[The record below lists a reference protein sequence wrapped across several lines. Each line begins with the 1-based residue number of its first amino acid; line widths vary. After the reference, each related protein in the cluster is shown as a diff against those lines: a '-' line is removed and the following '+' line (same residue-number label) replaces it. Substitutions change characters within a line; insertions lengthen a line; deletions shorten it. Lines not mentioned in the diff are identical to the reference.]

1 MMTNKNELRHDEQI
15 KLLKSLF
22 RTKYYDLEL
31 KINASYD
38 TSVRKNKIEIVV
50 VDKRNPIEIKTTFTS
65 YLNETFDQFFF
76 YFYDYLCEYDDFY
89 EAVANIKS
97 IDFSKIT
104 TN

>member
-1 MMTNKNELRHDEQI
+1 MDNKNELRHDEQI

-22 RTKYYDLEL
+22 RIKYYNFEL

-38 TSVRKNKIEIVV
+38 AIVRKNKIQIVV
-50 VDKRNPIEIKTTFTS
+50 IDKRNVIEIETSFTS
-65 YLNETFDQFFF
+65 YLDETFDQFFF

-89 EAVANIKS
+89 EAVAKVKT

>member
-1 MMTNKNELRHDEQI
+1 MINKITLRHDEQI

-22 RTKYYDLEL
+22 RTKYYDFEL

-38 TSVRKNKIEIVV
+38 ATVRKNKIEIVV
-50 VDKRNPIEIKTTFTS
+50 VDKRNVIKIETSFTS
-65 YLNETFDQFFF
+65 YLDETFDQFFF

-89 EAVANIKS
+89 EAVAKVKT

>member
-1 MMTNKNELRHDEQI
+1 MNHKNELRHDEQI

-22 RTKYYDLEL
+22 RTKYYDFKL

-38 TSVRKNKIEIVV
+38 ATVRKNKIDIVV
-50 VDKRNPIEIKTTFTS
+50 VDKRNVIEIETSFTS
-65 YLNETFDQFFF
+65 YLDKTFDQFFF

-89 EAVANIKS
+89 EAVAKVKT